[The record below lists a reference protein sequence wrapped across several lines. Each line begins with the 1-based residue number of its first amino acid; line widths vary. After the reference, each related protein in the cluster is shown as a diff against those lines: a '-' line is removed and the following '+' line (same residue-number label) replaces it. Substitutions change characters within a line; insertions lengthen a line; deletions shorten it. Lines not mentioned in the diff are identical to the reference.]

1 MDSTIKPAIKNW
13 LDNHCAE
20 VLGATPAEVHPLAG
34 DASARAYYRV
44 RLGQGS
50 TVPSAL
56 LMEFPPG
63 LSVLGAE
70 EATEGEC
77 PITELPFLNVARHL
91 ANAGIPVPR
100 IYLAAPEEGLLLLED
115 LGNAHLHDVISS
127 HDPDEHAQGL
137 QLFGE
142 AIDVMAQMHEKA
154 SAPADGDDCTAF
166 YQRMSEGLFIW
177 EFDHFLEYGYDV
189 PVGEAL
195 ADPERGEVRA
205 LFASLSKELAAL
217 PGVFTHRDYH
227 SQNILVSHDRIVL
240 IDFQDALMGPSLYD
254 LASLLRDRYFGL
266 SEEEIDVFLHRYL
279 AARPA
284 CVEAQMEFA
293 ALRRL
298 FDIQVMQRNMKA
310 AGRFVYIDRVK
321 GKSHL
326 LVHLPALFASM
337 QSVIARHEELAVLAP
352 MVERARQ
359 ANLK

>member
-1 MDSTIKPAIKNW
+1 MTLKPAIAKW
-13 LDNHCAE
+13 LDKNCKE
-20 VLGATPAEVHPLAG
+20 SLGAAPAEVHPLAG

-44 RLGQGS
+44 HLGEGARS
-50 TVPSAL
+50 PSAL

-70 EATEGEC
+70 EATEGRC

-91 ANAGIPVPR
+91 EHAGIPVPK
-100 IYLAAPEEGLLLLED
+100 IYVAAPEEGLLLLED
-115 LGNAHLHDVISS
+115 LGNTHLHDVISS

-137 QLFGE
+137 ELFGE
-142 AIDVMAQMHEKA
+142 AIDVMARMHERA
-154 SAPADGDDCTAF
+154 SAHIEGEDCTAF
-166 YQRMSEGLFIW
+166 YQRMSEVLFVW

-189 PVGEAL
+189 PAGEPL
-195 ADPERGEVRA
+195 AEPERSEART
-205 LFASLSKELAAL
+205 LFAKLSKELAAL

-227 SQNILVSHDRIVL
+227 SQNILVNHDQIVL

-266 SEEEIDVFLHRYL
+266 SEDEVDGFLRRYL

-284 CVEAQMEFA
+284 CPEAKMDFA

-298 FDIQVMQRNMKA
+298 FDIQVLQRNMKA

-337 QSVIARHEELAVLAP
+337 QKVIARHGELAVLSP
-352 MVERARQ
+352 MVERARE
-359 ANLK
+359 ANLN